1 MFSKTN
7 IIATIV
13 NAIWAFAGGYL
24 LWGIIADPY
33 LSTQTKLSGVMKEA
47 PDFMWLAIGCLIM
60 AFAFSTIYSK
70 WARGAHSNSQGIQF
84 GAWLGLLIGGGSGII
99 DYATAN
105 IMGLKGTAVNAVV
118 YIVFF
123 AVMGLL
129 ASLIYSK
136 VKTTEAS

>member
-7 IIATIV
+7 IIATVV
-13 NAIWAFAGGYL
+13 NAIWAFMGGYL

-33 LSTQTKLSGVMKEA
+33 LSTQTRITGVTREA
-47 PDFMWLAIGCLIM
+47 PDFLWLAIGCLIM
-60 AFAFSTIYSK
+60 AFAFCTIYAK
-70 WARGAHSNSQGIQF
+70 WARGAHSTSQGLQF
-84 GAWLGLLIGGGSGII
+84 GLWLGILIGGGSGII

-105 IMGLKGTAVNAVV
+105 ILGLKGTAVNAVV

-123 AVMGLL
+123 AIMGIL

-136 VKTTEAS
+136 VKSAEE

>member
-7 IIATIV
+7 IIATLV

-33 LSTQTKLSGVMKEA
+33 LASQTKTSGIMREA

-60 AFAFSTIYSK
+60 AFAFSTMYSK
-70 WARGAHSNSQGIQF
+70 WARGAHSSTQGIQF

-105 IMGLKGTAVNAVV
+105 ILGLKGTAVNAVV

-123 AVMGLL
+123 AVMGWL

-136 VKTTEAS
+136 VKTAEAS

>member
-13 NAIWAFAGGYL
+13 NAIWAFMGGYL
-24 LWGIIADPY
+24 LWGIIAEPY
-33 LSTQTKLSGVMKEA
+33 LATQTRISGVMREA
-47 PDFMWLAIGCLIM
+47 PDFLWLALGCLIM

-70 WARGAHSNSQGIQF
+70 WARGAHSTSQGLQF
-84 GAWLGLLIGGGSGII
+84 GAWLGILIGGGSGII

-105 IMGLKGTAVNAVV
+105 LLGLKGTAVNAVV

-123 AVMGLL
+123 AIMGVL

-136 VKTTEAS
+136 VKSADE

>member
-33 LSTQTKLSGVMKEA
+33 LSKQVRTPNVTREA

-70 WARGAHSNSQGIQF
+70 WARGAHSTSQGLQF
-84 GAWLGLLIGGGSGII
+84 GAWLGILIGGGSGII
-99 DYATAN
+99 DYATSN
-105 IMGLKGTAVNAVV
+105 LLGLKGTAVNAVV
-118 YIVFF
+118 YILFF
-123 AVMGLL
+123 AIMGVL

-136 VKTTEAS
+136 VKSSEE

>member
-7 IIATIV
+7 IIATVV
-13 NAIWAFAGGYL
+13 NAIWAFMGGYL

-33 LSTQTKLSGVMKEA
+33 LAKQTRISGVMREA
-47 PDFMWLAIGCLIM
+47 PDFMWLAIGCIVM

-70 WARGAHSNSQGIQF
+70 WARGAHGITHGMEF
-84 GAWLGLLIGGGSGII
+84 GVWIGILMGLGSGLI

-105 IMGLKGTAVNAVV
+105 ILGLKGTAANALV

-123 AVMGLL
+123 AVMGAL
-129 ASLIYSK
+129 ASLVYSK
-136 VKTTEAS
+136 VKATE

>member
-1 MFSKTN
+1 MGRARPCPAVCQKYHFIFGESGKT
-7 IIATIV
+7 
-13 NAIWAFAGGYL
+13 FH
-24 LWGIIADPY
+24 
-33 LSTQTKLSGVMKEA
+33 KLHTPTLAAMSGPRSGNEG
-47 PDFMWLAIGCLIM
+47 LM
-60 AFAFSTIYSK
+60 AFAFSSMYSK

-105 IMGLKGTAVNAVV
+105 ILGLKGTAVNAVV